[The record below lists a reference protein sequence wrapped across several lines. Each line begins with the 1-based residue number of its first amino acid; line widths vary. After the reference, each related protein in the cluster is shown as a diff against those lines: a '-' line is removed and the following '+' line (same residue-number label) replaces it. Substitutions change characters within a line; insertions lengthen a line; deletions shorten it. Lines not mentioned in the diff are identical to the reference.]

1 MQKDQD
7 ITAENAEE
15 VGRTFKIDRDP
26 YGDGILYTKKT
37 ISFVP
42 GITVLTGCNG
52 SGKSTLMKLLQYQM
66 DKDNTPYFELDNL
79 KRGGTNAMSKSIF
92 SGESSFAAS
101 LFTSSEGE
109 RIVQVI
115 GNAATRLR
123 GFFDSGLDKEK
134 PSYLGN
140 SLDATIHGRD
150 YERDFEEDLKTNVHK
165 NERWLFFDACD
176 SGLSVDN
183 VLELKDFFRFLIESH
198 PDLDVYIV
206 VAANEYEMA
215 NGENCLNVSTM
226 KYEKYRSYEDY
237 RKAILKS
244 RERKNKRYKK
254 AEEKK
259 TVSAEQREKTEG
271 GKKDAD

>member
-1 MQKDQD
+1 MQKDQN
-7 ITAENAEE
+7 ITTEHTEE
-15 VGRTFKIDRDP
+15 IGRTFKVDRDP
-26 YGDGILYTKKT
+26 YGDEILYTKKT
-37 ISFVP
+37 VSFVP

-66 DKDNTPYFELDNL
+66 DEDNTPYFELDNL

-123 GFFDSGLDKEK
+123 SFFDSGLDKEK
-134 PSYLGN
+134 SSYLGD
-140 SLDATIHGRD
+140 SLNATIHGRD
-150 YERDFEEDLKTNVHK
+150 YERDFAEDLKNNAHK
-165 NERWLFFDACD
+165 SERWLFFDACD
-176 SGLSVDN
+176 SGLSIDN
-183 VLELKDFFRFLIESH
+183 VLELKDFFGFLIESH

-215 NGENCLNVSTM
+215 SDEKCLNVSTM
-226 KYEKYRSYEDY
+226 KYEKYGLYEDY

-244 RERKNKRYKK
+244 REKKNKRYQKV
-254 AEEKK
+254 EEKK
-259 TVSAEQREKTEG
+259 NALAGSKKKTEG
-271 GKKDAD
+271 EKKNAD